1 MERAMKVTG
10 KGKLYVKPDQIRL
23 TMNLTAVKESYE
35 EAMSLSS
42 AQVKQLKDS
51 FAGLGFQENA
61 LKTLSFRVDS
71 KYENYRDGDEWK
83 QRFVGYEF
91 QHSLKLEFD
100 SDNEML
106 GRVLSALAK
115 SGVKPE
121 FHIDYTV
128 KDKEA
133 VKLQLIG
140 KAVEDSKAKAE
151 VLAKAAGVQLK
162 EISKMEYSW
171 EPEDIIV
178 RPMPKML
185 AANFSMDQDEACQ
198 MNINPEDIELTD
210 SVTIVWGIE

>member
-1 MERAMKVTG
+1 MERVIKVTG

-35 EAMSLSS
+35 EAMELSS
-42 AQVKQLKDS
+42 VQAKQLKDS
-51 FAGLGFQENA
+51 FAALGFQENA

-83 QRFVGYEF
+83 QRFAGYEF
-91 QHSLKLEFD
+91 KHSLKLEFD

-106 GRVLSALAK
+106 GKVLSALVK
-115 SGVKPE
+115 SDVKPE

-140 KAVEDSKAKAE
+140 KAVEDSKVKAE
-151 VLAKAAGVQLK
+151 ALTKAAGVQLK
-162 EISKMEYSW
+162 EISNIEYSW
-171 EPEDIIV
+171 EPEDIVV

-185 AANFSMDQDEACQ
+185 AANFSMDQGEACHID
-198 MNINPEDIELTD
+198 INPEDIELSD
-210 SVTIVWGIE
+210 SVTIVWEIE